1 VISVAGSGRNSSH
14 QNEHSELQVIDACSC
29 ALLQHIIWNLAS
41 DMMMHCLCVYRD
53 RPCLFVGGDRGFR
66 S

>member
-1 VISVAGSGRNSSH
+1 
-14 QNEHSELQVIDACSC
+14 
-29 ALLQHIIWNLAS
+29 LAS